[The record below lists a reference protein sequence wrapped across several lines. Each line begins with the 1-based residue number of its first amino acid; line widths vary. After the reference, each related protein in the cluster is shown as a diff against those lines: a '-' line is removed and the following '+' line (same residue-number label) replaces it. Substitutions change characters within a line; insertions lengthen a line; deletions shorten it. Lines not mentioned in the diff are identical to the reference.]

1 MKLNVYEWKEV
12 IEETKE
18 LESIE
23 TNYTNVV
30 NQQQVLAVSNHMYKF
45 VVNQKDVLVN
55 SPKSELIF
63 VDIFDYIDFDL
74 SVAKGIL
81 QLKLNG
87 KRANYT
93 DALRNGDV
101 IHISWK

>member
-1 MKLNVYEWKEV
+1 MKEV

-87 KRANYT
+87 KGPIIQMHYVMVMLSIYLGN
-93 DALRNGDV
+93 DQVV
-101 IHISWK
+101 I

>member
-1 MKLNVYEWKEV
+1 M
-12 IEETKE
+12 
-18 LESIE
+18 
-23 TNYTNVV
+23 
-30 NQQQVLAVSNHMYKF
+30 
-45 VVNQKDVLVN
+45 N

-87 KRANYT
+87 KGPIIQMHYVMVMLSIYLGN
-93 DALRNGDV
+93 DQVV
-101 IHISWK
+101 I